1 MFGKVYGAAIYG
13 VDSVPVTVE
22 ADVSDGL
29 PSFDMVGVL
38 SSEVKEARERVR
50 TALKNSGF
58 RIPPKRITINL
69 SPADMRKSGAGF
81 DFPIAAAVLGALGLV
96 PNDLLVHC
104 MFCGELG
111 LDGRLYSVPGVLP
124 AAFTARKK
132 GLRWIVVPQGN
143 LEEAQ
148 LVEGIQAAGLRSL
161 EEAADWLRHPGPMAG
176 TVGFHACREP
186 EAEWDFCD
194 VNGQQTVK
202 RAAEISAAGMHHLLC
217 VGPPGAG
224 KTMIAR
230 RLPGIL
236 PPMDEEEKLEVTRIY
251 SVCGLLKDHGRLIQN
266 RPFRAPHHTISA
278 AALIG
283 GGSIPRPGEI
293 TLAHR
298 GVLFLDELPEFSR
311 SSLESLRQPL
321 EEKEIVVSRLQ
332 KTCRFPADF
341 LLCAAMNPCKC
352 GYYPD
357 RNQCACTFHSVRQYR
372 DKVSRPLLDRLDLI
386 VEVAC
391 LDYDDWRADQEAES
405 SAAIRKRV
413 EAAHRIQSRRFQGL
427 SIRFNGQMS
436 GSQVKQFCALGREE
450 EDFLKD
456 VCRKMRLTPRSWN
469 RILKVARTVA
479 DLDGGERIQAAH
491 LSEAVFYRS
500 AVEKYW
506 GVEERY

>member
-161 EEAADWLRHPGPMAG
+161 EEAADWLRHPGPWLELSDFMPAVNLKRSG
-176 TVGFHACREP
+176 T
-186 EAEWDFCD
+186 
-194 VNGQQTVK
+194 
-202 RAAEISAAGMHHLLC
+202 SAM
-217 VGPPGAG
+217 
-224 KTMIAR
+224 
-230 RLPGIL
+230 
-236 PPMDEEEKLEVTRIY
+236 
-251 SVCGLLKDHGRLIQN
+251 
-266 RPFRAPHHTISA
+266 
-278 AALIG
+278 
-283 GGSIPRPGEI
+283 
-293 TLAHR
+293 
-298 GVLFLDELPEFSR
+298 
-311 SSLESLRQPL
+311 
-321 EEKEIVVSRLQ
+321 
-332 KTCRFPADF
+332 
-341 LLCAAMNPCKC
+341 
-352 GYYPD
+352 
-357 RNQCACTFHSVRQYR
+357 
-372 DKVSRPLLDRLDLI
+372 
-386 VEVAC
+386 
-391 LDYDDWRADQEAES
+391 
-405 SAAIRKRV
+405 
-413 EAAHRIQSRRFQGL
+413 
-427 SIRFNGQMS
+427 
-436 GSQVKQFCALGREE
+436 
-450 EDFLKD
+450 
-456 VCRKMRLTPRSWN
+456 
-469 RILKVARTVA
+469 
-479 DLDGGERIQAAH
+479 
-491 LSEAVFYRS
+491 
-500 AVEKYW
+500 
-506 GVEERY
+506 